1 MNISRL
7 SQLTLRKSQNFFAK
21 NISSIQLIVFYYLI
35 MTAVA
40 LILFY
45 LPFFRVPDQ
54 HIKFI
59 DLFFLAISTVS
70 VTGLTTIPLT
80 DVFNHNG
87 ILLLEVLFQVGG
99 LGIMMITTFFA
110 IISKRKISLKQRQL
124 IMTDMNQPKL
134 SGIVR
139 MIRITFTMILVIQF
153 LAGLSFAVYF
163 KLAHYYPDWYH
174 SIFYGFYQAISA
186 VTNSGFDVTG
196 NSILPFANDPIFLL
210 SIMFLI
216 FIGGIGFPV
225 LMDLR
230 EFIAYH
236 FSKKTSHTL
245 PYRFSLFTKIALL
258 AFVILFFGGTLII
271 FLLEKDHLF
280 IHMNFG
286 KQVLNSA
293 FYSMT
298 TRNAGLQI
306 HDLNQFQITTLIV
319 FSFLMFIGC
328 SPSSVGGGIR
338 TTTVA
343 IIGLYLF
350 SFLKG
355 ESNVNI
361 FGRRIDNDDV
371 QKSITVFMLSMIMCF
386 FCVLFLSATEDLP
399 LISLIVEV
407 SSAFGT
413 TGLSLGITSD
423 LTDVGK
429 LIIALLMFIGRIGML
444 YTLLLFVPKETRD
457 LNYKYPTEKIII
469 G

>member
-174 SIFYGFYQAISA
+174 AIFYGFYQAISA

-371 QKSITVFMLSMIMCF
+371 QNRSRSLCF
-386 FCVLFLSATEDLP
+386 
-399 LISLIVEV
+399 
-407 SSAFGT
+407 
-413 TGLSLGITSD
+413 
-423 LTDVGK
+423 
-429 LIIALLMFIGRIGML
+429 R
-444 YTLLLFVPKETRD
+444 
-457 LNYKYPTEKIII
+457 
-469 G
+469 